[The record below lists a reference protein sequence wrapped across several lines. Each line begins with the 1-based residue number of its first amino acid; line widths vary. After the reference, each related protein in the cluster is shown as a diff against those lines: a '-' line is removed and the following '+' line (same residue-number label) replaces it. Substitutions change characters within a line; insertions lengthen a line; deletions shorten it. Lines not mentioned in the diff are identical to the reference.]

1 MNFWDVFG
9 QMLVILTAIA
19 AGFLASHLGFLN
31 AEADQRLSKTVL
43 NITSPCMIVGAVATG
58 SARAENSVIQ
68 GVLHVGLGVLVVE
81 FCAVL

>member
-31 AEADQRLSKTVL
+31 AVAEQRLSKTVL
-43 NITSPCMIVGAVATG
+43 NITNP
-58 SARAENSVIQ
+58 
-68 GVLHVGLGVLVVE
+68 
-81 FCAVL
+81 